1 MESTYKDH
9 QSAYKVAEIYGVNHK
24 TVYALMEHYGI
35 KQEIGS
41 QGARKVNLNHDYF
54 EVIDT
59 PEKAYWLGFIMAD
72 GCIYKGADKYS
83 LRLQI
88 NLKSSDIEHLE
99 KFQRAINSSYK
110 IQVKKVGNS
119 ETCILKINSTKFC
132 KDLIKHGVTERKSIV
147 CQYPKI
153 PEELNIHFIRGYF
166 DGDGCICIGKNPT
179 FSIVGTYEFLI
190 EVQDVLI
197 KECGLNKTKFGKRR
211 EETDIFTL
219 LYCGRNNVK
228 KIRDWMYLDARM
240 YIERKFDKFYLI

>member
-166 DGDGCICIGKNPT
+166 DGDGS
-179 FSIVGTYEFLI
+179 FSKAKHGLKFNIVGGEDMLLKLQCLLPT
-190 EVQDVLI
+190 EVQIYAIRNSDI
-197 KECGLNKTKFGKRR
+197 KSLETAKQESVQIIAKWLYESSN
-211 EETDIFTL
+211 EE
-219 LYCGRNNVK
+219 
-228 KIRDWMYLDARM
+228 IRL
-240 YIERKFDKFYLI
+240 ERKYQLCPL